1 MKFITG
7 LKNLEF
13 LSYFKN
19 FSEDFENWLQK
30 NSDLKKETRFFR
42 CDFIDE
48 MTFDLKSKRHLK
60 FASFLDEIGK
70 KEEKEKFLKE
80 LQNKVFLFLY

>member
-1 MKFITG
+1 MISSNFP
-7 LKNLEF
+7 
-13 LSYFKN
+13 N

-48 MTFDLKSKRHLK
+48 MTFDLKSKRYLK

-80 LQNKVFLFLY
+80 LQNKVFYFIFNKNNKN

>member
-1 MKFITG
+1 M
-7 LKNLEF
+7 
-13 LSYFKN
+13 
-19 FSEDFENWLQK
+19 
-30 NSDLKKETRFFR
+30 KKETRFFR

-80 LQNKVFLFLY
+80 LQNKVFYFLILLKIIKIRVFWNIIQKFQHFTRSMLPPMKILF